1 MRALYGVQIRAANDD
16 ARHRTVLPTRAAG
29 DHDGG
34 MSDAS
39 LTDAKIAAAEA
50 RGDAKLERLG
60 GRLDTFAA
68 TIDGKFDAVF
78 AKLDSITNEQA
89 RLHDN
94 LRGVS
99 TQVSGART
107 TIITTAIFSVIG
119 IVAALYAVLAYGGDQ
134 IGRGMEIRR
143 AVDDAIQETIKR
155 MPAQPVTIET
165 DGSKK

>member
-1 MRALYGVQIRAANDD
+1 MAAISKWLYAANDD
-16 ARHRTVLPTRAAG
+16 SLRERELLAAMLMA
-29 DHDGG
+29 HDGG
-34 MSDAS
+34 MSDAT

-78 AKLDSITNEQA
+78 AKLDGITNEQA

-134 IGRGMEIRR
+134 IGRGMEIRK

-165 DGSKK
+165 DGTKR